1 MAHRPVTDMSAWP
14 SLTLEGNLIAPA
26 MVASIDRRQASEQT
40 EEDYRIR
47 KGLTIREEISTAF
60 RVGQSHFDEFA
71 KLQNPSVEATRRF
84 ARAFLAET
92 FGFDDLAPADGV
104 ISFLAGGRVP
114 IVVVPPSEEKLD
126 RRSPTLSTDRSRSP
140 AFALQDYLND
150 SDDVLWGLVT
160 NGVVIRLMRDN
171 ASLTR
176 PAYIEADLAQIFTNE
191 DAASFAVLWSLI
203 HRTRFGVAGTSV
215 TDCALE
221 RWREAGS
228 REGEAARDRLAA
240 QVETALKVLGSG
252 FLEAN
257 PDLAAR
263 LKSGE
268 VNLTEWFNELLR
280 LVYRLIFLMV
290 AEDRDLLHPPIMEDG
305 PHRAKKLAARTLY
318 TEGYS
323 LAALRA
329 QAARAAAWDKHH
341 DRYEGIKVVF
351 RGLAR
356 GQEELGLPALGG
368 LFNADQLPHL
378 ETARLRNRA
387 FMQALYRLAWLSDRT
402 SMVPVNWR
410 AMETEEL
417 GSVYESLLEL
427 QPQLGDDGRTLTF
440 ASEAAEQKGNQ
451 RKTTGS
457 YYTPDSLVQLLL
469 DTTLDPVLEEREAQA
484 ADPAEALLK
493 LTVIDPACGS
503 GHFLLAAA
511 RRIAT
516 RVARYRAGGIPS
528 AADFRHALREVA
540 CRCLYGVDRNPMAV
554 ELTKVALWIEALEP
568 GRPLAFFDAQ
578 IRCGDSLIGVFDRA
592 MLRKGLPDEA
602 YKPLMGDDKEL
613 SRRYAR
619 LNKEQRERAKGH
631 PQLFKDW
638 SPPEILAERDHKLKE
653 MVQDDLASVEAKARD
668 FESIRAS
675 DDWQRLKTA
684 SDLYISANFYMAA
697 FFTPKAA
704 GAAGTD
710 AMPLTEHVWRAAGG
724 QAPAEHLR
732 QGASLTSEKVGAF
745 HWFIEFPEIME
756 RDGGFDVVIGNPPW
770 ERFKLQ
776 EQEFFAAR
784 SPAIAAAPNKAERQ
798 KLIDALET
806 ADPDSADGRLW
817 RDFVFAKRT
826 AEAASEFARSSGR
839 YPFTGRG
846 DVNTYALFA
855 ELFARLAGA
864 RGRAGIIVPSGIA
877 TDVTTAPFFSSLV
890 DQRRLVSLH
899 DFQTGLGFFD
909 RIGHARF
916 KFALVTLAAP
926 GTGPSKAAFS
936 FFSRTIEEF
945 ADARRHFDLSPSEI
959 ATINPNTR
967 TAPVFRTR
975 ADAELTAKLYASA
988 PVLVRERPQAEGGDI
1003 NPWGITFQAMFH
1015 MSGDS
1020 GFFRT
1025 PAQMEADDWQ
1035 RDGADWMRETPAS
1048 VERRVPLYEAKM
1060 IHQFDHRWATYGAG
1074 ASDDEDGARDC
1085 ALAEKQNPDFEP
1097 SPRYWVPED
1106 EVILRAARVPSALK
1120 GAVRLA
1126 RGEGGKGRRKADVD
1140 MQESARAAALKVFV
1154 TWLAGAI
1161 PALEGRPA
1169 READIFRLLGRAQDW
1184 RGALKVSPE
1193 RFLLDPKTL
1202 TAGSEMQ
1209 RETPLTE
1216 SDLIFI
1222 IEGPKDALAL
1232 AELLIA
1238 AKQPRWLMGWR
1249 DICRS
1254 TDERTVIASVFPKVG
1269 VGHTMPIFFLNG
1281 KTELAAT
1288 HLAMWL
1294 SLTFDF
1300 IARLSVGGTHLT
1312 YSYLKQFAALPPS
1325 AFSKND
1331 LDFIRPRVLELT
1343 YTSHAMKAWAA
1354 DLGYCGPPFTWNEN
1368 RRAQLRAELDVFFAR
1383 KYGLTEEEQRYVLD
1397 PAKVKGADYPS
1408 ETFRVLKEK
1417 EVRLYGEYRTERLV
1431 LEAWKRM
1438 EAERPR
1444 EALPVLVELLPPEDV
1459 PDGAWAWPAN
1469 IQPRDRLRY
1478 AAQYAL
1484 WQMDPAIDGSRMRF
1498 VIAGLAEPALLTP
1511 LLQASDRD
1519 QWIRLIGPEAQPAQG
1534 AVRLSPAINA
1544 AWRSMF
1550 ETLLTSGQMEERA
1563 DGTWTRGQ
1571 HFSSAGLHAA
1581 SADAQRA
1588 AFAIRAV
1595 RGLDVGSITA
1605 AAAPEDNVIWARFGS
1620 GRSG

>member
-1 MAHRPVTDMSAWP
+1 MARKPVTDISAWP

-26 MVASIDRRQASEQT
+26 MVASIDRRQASEQA

-47 KGLTIREEISTAF
+47 KGLTIREEVSTAF
-60 RVGQSHFDEFA
+60 RVGQSHFDAFA
-71 KLQNPSVEATRRF
+71 KLQNPSIEATRRYV
-84 ARAFLAET
+84 RAFLAET

-104 ISFLAGGRVP
+104 VSFLAGGRVP

-150 SDDVLWGLVT
+150 SDGALWGLAT
-160 NGVVIRLMRDN
+160 NGTVIRLMRDN

-176 PAYIEADLAQIFTNE
+176 PAYIEADLTAIFTSE

-203 HRTRFGVAGTSV
+203 HRTRFGVAGTPV

-221 RWREAGS
+221 RWRESGS

-257 PDLAAR
+257 PELAAR

-268 VNLTEWFNELLR
+268 LDLTEWFNELLR

-290 AEDRDLLHPPIMEDG
+290 AEDRNLLHPDT
-305 PHRAKKLAARTLY
+305 AKPDVRKLYA
-318 TEGYS
+318 EGYS
-323 LAALRA
+323 LTALRA
-329 QAARAAAWDKHH
+329 QAARAATWDKHH

-351 RGLAR
+351 RALAR
-356 GQEELGLPALGG
+356 GQDALGLPALGG
-368 LFNADQLPHL
+368 LFGADKLPHL

-387 FMQALYRLAWLSDRT
+387 LMEALFRLSWLSDKT
-402 SMVPVNWR
+402 GMVSVNWR

-427 QPQLGDDGRTLTF
+427 QPQLGDDGSSLIF

-469 DTTLDPVLEEREAQA
+469 DTTLDPVLDEREARA
-484 ADPAEALLK
+484 ADPAEELLK

-516 RVARYRAGGIPS
+516 RIARYRAGGIPA

-578 IRCGDSLIGVFDRA
+578 IRCGDSLIGVFDRR
-592 MLRKGLPDEA
+592 MLREGLPDEA
-602 YKPLMGDDKEL
+602 YKPLTGDDKEL
-613 SRRYAR
+613 SRRYGR
-619 LNKEQRERAKGH
+619 LNKEQRDRAKGH

-638 SPPEILAERDHKLKE
+638 SPPAILAERDHKLKE
-653 MVQDDLASVEAKARD
+653 MAQDDLASVEAKARG
-668 FESIRAS
+668 FEAIRAS
-675 DDWQRLKTA
+675 NDWQRLKTA

-697 FFTPKAA
+697 FFTPKSA

-710 AMPLTEHVWRAAGG
+710 TMPLTEHVWQAAGG

-732 QGASLTSEKVGAF
+732 QGATLTSEKVNAF

-756 RDGGFDVVIGNPPW
+756 RDGGFDVVVGNPPW

-784 SPAIAAAPNKAERQ
+784 SPAIASAPNKAERQ
-798 KLIDALET
+798 KLVDALEI
-806 ADPDSADGRLW
+806 ADPVSADGRLW
-817 RDFVFAKRT
+817 IEFVFAKRT

-839 YPFTGRG
+839 YPLTGRG

-855 ELFARLAGA
+855 ELFSRLAGA

-877 TDVTTAPFFSSLV
+877 TDLTTAPFFSSLV
-890 DQRRLVSLH
+890 DQRRLVSLN

-916 KFALVTLAAP
+916 KFALVTLASP
-926 GTGPSKAAFS
+926 GAGPAKVAFS
-936 FFSRTIEEF
+936 FFSRTMEEF
-945 ADARRHFDLSPSEI
+945 SDDRRHFELSPSEI

-967 TAPVFRTR
+967 TAPVFRTH
-975 ADAELTAKLYASA
+975 AEAELAAKLYAHA
-988 PVLVRERPQAEGGDI
+988 PVLIQERLHDQGGDI
-1003 NPWGITFQAMFH
+1003 NPWGITFQTMFH

-1025 PAQMEADDWQ
+1025 PGQMEDDGWS
-1035 RDGADWMRETPAS
+1035 RDGTDWVRETAGD
-1048 VERRVPLYEAKM
+1048 VERRVPLYQAKM
-1060 IHQFDHRWATYGAG
+1060 IHHFDHRWATYGAG
-1074 ASDDEDGARDC
+1074 AGEDEEEGARDC
-1085 ALAEKQNPDFEP
+1085 TVLEKQSPAFEP

-1106 EVILRAARVPSALK
+1106 EVILRAARVPATLKSAAK
-1120 GAVRLA
+1120 LA
-1126 RGEGGKGRRKADVD
+1126 RGDDGKGRRKAGGDA
-1140 MQESARAAALKVFV
+1140 QESARSTALKALI
-1154 TWLAGAI
+1154 TWLVGAF

-1184 RGALKVSPE
+1184 RGALKASPE
-1193 RFLLDPKTL
+1193 RFLLDPKTFA
-1202 TAGSEMQ
+1202 AGAEMQ

-1216 SDLIFI
+1216 VDLTLIA
-1222 IEGPKDALAL
+1222 EGPKDTLTL
-1232 AELLIA
+1232 AELLII

-1269 VGHTMPIFFLNG
+1269 VGHTMPLFYLNG
-1281 KTELAAT
+1281 GAELAAA

-1294 SLTFDF
+1294 SLPFDF
-1300 IARLSVGGTHLT
+1300 IARLSIGGTHLT

-1325 AFSKND
+1325 AFSRND
-1331 LDFIRPRVLELT
+1331 LNFIRPRVLELT
-1343 YTSHAMKAWAA
+1343 YTSHAMKAWAN
-1354 DLGYCGPPFTWNEN
+1354 DLGYSGQPFAWNED
-1368 RRAQLRAELDVFFAR
+1368 RRAQLRAELDVLFAR

-1397 PAKVKGADYPS
+1397 PPKVKGAGYPS

-1417 EVRLYGEYRTERLV
+1417 EIRLYGEYRTERLV
-1431 LEAWKRM
+1431 LEAWQQT
-1438 EAERPR
+1438 AASQQP
-1444 EALPVLVELLPPEDV
+1444 ALPVSIELPPLEDL
-1459 PDGAWAWPAN
+1459 PNGAWAWPASV
-1469 IQPRDRLRY
+1469 QPRDRLRY

-1484 WQMDPAIDGSRMRF
+1484 WQMDPASDGERLPF
-1498 VIAGLAEPALLTP
+1498 VIAGLAEPVMLTSQ
-1511 LLQASDRD
+1511 LIAGDRD
-1519 QWIRLIGPEAQPAQG
+1519 QWIRLVGPEAQPAHG
-1534 AVRLSPAINA
+1534 TVRLRPDINA

-1550 ETLLTSGQMEERA
+1550 ETLITSGQLEERA

-1571 HFSSAGLHAA
+1571 HFSAMGLQATSAE
-1581 SADAQRA
+1581 AQRA

-1595 RGLDVGSITA
+1595 RNMAVGSLTAA
-1605 AAAPEDNVIWARFGS
+1605 AAAPEDNVIWARFGN

>member
-1 MAHRPVTDMSAWP
+1 MARKFVTDMSAWP
-14 SLTLEGNLIAPA
+14 SLLLEGNLIAPA
-26 MVASIDRRQASEQT
+26 MVSSIDRRQASEQM

-60 RVGQSHFDEFA
+60 RVGQSHFDAFA
-71 KLQNPSVEATRRF
+71 KLQNPSVEATRRLV
-84 ARAFLAET
+84 RDFLAET
-92 FGFDDLAPADGV
+92 FGFDDLVSADGA

-114 IVVVPPSEEKLD
+114 VVVVPPSEEKLD

-150 SDDVLWGLVT
+150 SDGALWGLVT
-160 NGVVIRLMRDN
+160 NGAVIRLMRDN

-176 PAYIEADLAQIFTNE
+176 PAYIEGDLAQIFTNE
-191 DAASFAVLWSLI
+191 DASSFAVLWLLI
-203 HRTRFGVAGTSV
+203 HRTRFGVVGTPV
-215 TDCALE
+215 TDCVLE

-228 REGEAARDRLAA
+228 REGVAARDRLAA

-263 LKSGE
+263 LRSGE
-268 VNLTEWFNELLR
+268 IDLTAWFNELLR

-290 AEDRDLLHPPIMEDG
+290 AEDRGLLHPET
-305 PHRAKKLAARTLY
+305 ATSAARKLY
-318 TEGYS
+318 ADGYS

-329 QAARAAAWDKHH
+329 QAARAATWDKHH

-351 RGLAR
+351 GALAC
-356 GQEELGLPALGG
+356 GQETLGLPALGG
-368 LFNADQLPHL
+368 LFSAGKLPHL

-387 FMQALYRLAWLSDRT
+387 FMEALYRLSWLSDKT
-402 SMVPVNWR
+402 GMVPVNWR

-427 QPQLGDDGRTLTF
+427 QPQFGDDGRTLTF
-440 ASEAAEQKGNQ
+440 ASAVAEQKGNQ

-469 DTTLDPVLEEREAQA
+469 DTTLDPVLDEREARA
-484 ADPAEALLK
+484 ADPVEELLK

-511 RRIAT
+511 RRMAT
-516 RVARYRAGGIPS
+516 RVARHRAGGIPS

-578 IRCGDSLIGVFDRA
+578 IRCGDSLIGVFDRK
-592 MLRKGLPDEA
+592 MLRVGLPDEA
-602 YKPLMGDDKEL
+602 YKPLTGDDKEL

-619 LNKEQRERAKGH
+619 LNKEQRDREKRL
-631 PQLFKDW
+631 PQLFRDW

-653 MVQDDLASVEAKARD
+653 MVQDDLASVEAKARG
-668 FESIRAS
+668 FEAMRSS
-675 DDWQRLKTA
+675 DDWQNLKLA

-697 FFTPKAA
+697 FFTPKASS
-704 GAAGTD
+704 AASMD
-710 AMPLTEHVWRAAGG
+710 AMPLTEHVWQAAGG
-724 QAPAEHLR
+724 QSPAEHLR
-732 QGASLTSEKVGAF
+732 QGATLTSEKVSAF

-770 ERFKLQ
+770 EVSQMSEK
-776 EQEFFAAR
+776 EFFAVRAPDIAGLSGDER
-784 SPAIAAAPNKAERQ
+784 KNAIERLEAE
-798 KLIDALET
+798 K
-806 ADPDSADGRLW
+806 PRLW
-817 RDFVFAKRT
+817 QEFILAKR
-826 AEAASEFARSSGR
+826 APEAANEFFRSSNRFARTAIGKL
-839 YPFTGRG
+839 
-846 DVNTYALFA
+846 NTYSLFA
-855 ELFARLAGA
+855 ELFSRLVKPA
-864 RGRAGIIVPSGIA
+864 GRAGVIVPTGIA
-877 TDVTTAPFFSSLV
+877 TDSSTSLFFGHLVASKRLAQLIDFENREAIFPGVHRSYKFCVLSLGQADVASFAFFLTNTAQLAQSERRFSLTS
-890 DQRRLVSLH
+890 
-899 DFQTGLGFFD
+899 
-909 RIGHARF
+909 
-916 KFALVTLAAP
+916 
-926 GTGPSKAAFS
+926 
-936 FFSRTIEEF
+936 E
-945 ADARRHFDLSPSEI
+945 EI
-959 ATINPNTR
+959 ARINPNTK
-967 TAPVFRTR
+967 TAPVFRSR
-975 ADAELTAKLYASA
+975 ADAELTAKLYART
-988 PVLVRERPQAEGGDI
+988 PVLIEERPQEEGGDI
-1003 NPWGITFQAMFH
+1003 NPWGITFQQGLFNMT
-1015 MSGDS
+1015 SDS

-1025 PAQMEADDWQ
+1025 SAQMEADGWQ
-1035 RDGADWMRETPAS
+1035 RVGVDWVQETAVG

-1060 IHQFDHRWATYGAG
+1060 IHHFDHRWATYGAG
-1074 ASDDEDGARDC
+1074 ASDDEEGARDC
-1085 ALAEKQNPDFEP
+1085 TLAEKQNPDFEP
-1097 SPRYWVPED
+1097 SPRYWVPEE
-1106 EVILRAARVPSALK
+1106 EVVLRAARVPSALK
-1120 GAVRLA
+1120 SAIRQG
-1126 RGEGGKGRRKADVD
+1126 RGEGGRGRRKADADVR
-1140 MQESARAAALKVFV
+1140 ESASAAALKALV

-1161 PALEGRPA
+1161 PALEGTSA
-1169 READIFRLLGRAQDW
+1169 READIVRFLGRAQDW
-1184 RGALKVSPE
+1184 RGALKASPE

-1202 TAGSEMQ
+1202 AAGAEMQ

-1216 SDLIFI
+1216 VDLALIA
-1222 IEGPKDALAL
+1222 EGPKDALTL

-1269 VGHTMPIFFLNG
+1269 VGHTMPIFYLNG
-1281 KTELAAT
+1281 GAELAAA

-1300 IARLSVGGTHLT
+1300 VARLSIGGTHLT

-1325 AFSKND
+1325 TFSKND

-1343 YTSHAMKAWAA
+1343 YTSHATKAWAE
-1354 DLGYCGPPFTWNEN
+1354 DLGYSGQPFAWNED
-1368 RRAQLRAELDVFFAR
+1368 RRAELRAELDVFFAK

-1417 EVRLYGEYRTERLV
+1417 EIRLCGEYHTERLV
-1431 LEAWKRM
+1431 MEAWKRM
-1438 EAERPR
+1438 EAERPP
-1444 EALPVLVELLPPEDV
+1444 ETLPAYVELPPLTDL
-1459 PDGAWAWPAN
+1459 PDGSWAWPTN
-1469 IQPRDRLRY
+1469 VQPRDRLRY

-1484 WQMDPAIDGSRMRF
+1484 WQMDPASDGARARF
-1498 VIAGLAEPALLTP
+1498 IIAGLAEPALLSP
-1511 LLQASDRD
+1511 LLTASDRD

-1534 AVRLSPAINA
+1534 TVRLRPAINA

-1550 ETLLTSGQMEERA
+1550 ETLLASSQLEEGV
-1563 DGTWTRGQ
+1563 DGTWIRGQ
-1571 HFSSAGLHAA
+1571 HFSAAGLQAN

-1595 RGLDVGSITA
+1595 RSTAISSLTA

-1620 GRSG
+1620 G